1 MTRHAAA
8 ACLSSLA
15 FALTACGGGDSA
27 EESAASADSKA
38 QSQEKQAL
46 KLGDETTLKGLGQE
60 SMKVKVIRVQDP
72 LPLPPAKGLIQEKPR
87 AGRRFV
93 GVHVRLTNLGKETYE
108 DSALNGSR
116 LVTDVKDGA
125 NPTILL
131 GGKCSSK
138 RLGTRLVL
146 KAGATRKGCLPFQ
159 VKKKAKVTAFEF
171 RLDSG
176 HGPEGAKWSVSP

>member
-1 MTRHAAA
+1 MTRHVAL
-8 ACLSSLA
+8 ACVSSLA
-15 FALTACGGGDSA
+15 LSLTACGGGDDTGDDAAAAGGS
-27 EESAASADSKA
+27 ESQA
-38 QSQEKQAL
+38 KQAL
-46 KLGDETTLKGLGQE
+46 KLGDETTLRGLGEE

-138 RLGTRLVL
+138 RIGTRLRL
-146 KAGATRKGCLPFQ
+146 AAGASTKGCLPFQ

-176 HGPEGAKWSVSP
+176 HGPEGAKWAVP